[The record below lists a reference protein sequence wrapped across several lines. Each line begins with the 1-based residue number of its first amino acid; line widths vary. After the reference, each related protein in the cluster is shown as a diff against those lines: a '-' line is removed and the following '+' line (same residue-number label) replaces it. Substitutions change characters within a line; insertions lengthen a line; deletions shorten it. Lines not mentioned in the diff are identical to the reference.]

1 VQTQVEHFS
10 LLLYAIFII
19 IKDYNLVVTA
29 THGEDV
35 AGDGPAHVPDH
46 VIKGVQ
52 HPDKQEYVLQLVCN
66 HSIHRATK
74 KMPR

>member
-1 VQTQVEHFS
+1 MKF
-10 LLLYAIFII
+10 FII

-46 VIKGVQ
+46 VIKGV
-52 HPDKQEYVLQLVCN
+52 
-66 HSIHRATK
+66 
-74 KMPR
+74 